1 MTLTERVT
9 RFELIIKIPNYHAQT
24 CLDELQAVINERGTS
39 QFKSITFDNGSEF
52 SLLDQVKGTQ
62 IYFAHPYSSWERGS
76 NENANGQIR
85 EYIPKGE
92 SLKNY
97 TENQIQQI
105 QDALNNRIRK
115 SIHYLSAE
123 AYYQQLTAA

>member
-24 CLDELQAVINERGTS
+24 CLDELQAVIN
-39 QFKSITFDNGSEF
+39 
-52 SLLDQVKGTQ
+52 
-62 IYFAHPYSSWERGS
+62 ERGS